1 VKNKVYV
8 NGKVLTSKDIK
19 SATTTIELFYYLL
32 KSEDHEV
39 KNNEL

>member
-1 VKNKVYV
+1 V

-19 SATTTIELFYYLL
+19 SATTTIELFEHIL
-32 KSEDHEV
+32 KSGDHEV

>member
-19 SATTTIELFYYLL
+19 SATTTIELFEHIL